1 MKTLDIIKKIM
12 LNIQAYRLILLKSHK
27 KNYSEN
33 LIGII
38 FSKDR
43 PLQLYALLESYFTY
57 CKDPVPLIILYKASE
72 DDYERAYNEIKDS
85 YKKKEIIFRQE
96 IEFKSDLINILE
108 NSGSKFIFFL
118 VDDIIF
124 TDQFVFDDFI
134 SLKDNDKYILSLRL
148 GKNLNYCYT
157 KQSKQSLPL
166 FHRKKNFLIWKWG
179 KGKLDWNYV
188 FSVDGNIYNK
198 DEILIITKLTHF
210 KAPNS
215 FEAGVNT
222 FRFILRR
229 KKGICYPKSKLVN
242 VCINKVQNEVKNIS
256 GNISTKELLEYW
268 NDEKKIDI
276 HYFNNMMNDSAH
288 IQIDDLPLK
297 NR

>member
-1 MKTLDIIKKIM
+1 MKILDIIKKIR
-12 LNIQAYRLILLKSHK
+12 LNIQAYILILLKSHK

-43 PLQLYALLESYFTY
+43 PLQLYALLESYFIY
-57 CKDPVPLIILYKASE
+57 CKDPAPLLVLYKSSE
-72 DDYERAYNEIKDS
+72 EDYERAYNEIIDS
-85 YKKKEIIFRQE
+85 YKNKEITFRQE

-124 TDQFVFDDFI
+124 TDQFVFDDFF

-157 KQSKQSLPL
+157 KQSKQPLPL
-166 FHRKKNFLIWKWG
+166 FNRKKNFLIWKWE

-198 DEILIITKLTHF
+198 DEILIIAKLINF

-215 FEAGVNT
+215 FEAGINT

-229 KKGICYPKSKLVN
+229 KKGICYQKSKLVN
-242 VCINKVQNEVKNIS
+242 VCLNKVQNEVKNIS

-276 HYFNNMMNDSAH
+276 YYFNNMMNDSAH

>member
-1 MKTLDIIKKIM
+1 MKTLEMIEKIR
-12 LNIQAYRLILLKSHK
+12 LNIKAHRLILLKAHK

-72 DDYERAYNEIKDS
+72 EDYERAYSEIKDS
-85 YKKKEIIFRQE
+85 YKRKDIIFRQE
-96 IEFKSDLINILE
+96 IEFKSDLVNILE
-108 NSGSKFIFFL
+108 DSGSKFIFFL

-148 GKNLNYCYT
+148 GKNLSYCYT
-157 KQSKQSLPL
+157 KQSKQPLPL
-166 FHRKKNFLIWKWG
+166 FNKKKNFLIWKWE

-198 DEILIITKLTHF
+198 DEILIISKLTHF

-242 VCINKVQNEVKNIS
+242 VCINKVQDEVKNIS
-256 GNISTKELLEYW
+256 GDISTKELVEYW
-268 NDEKKIDI
+268 NDGKKIDI

-288 IQIDDLPLK
+288 IQIDYLPLE